1 MWRARVTCMMCI
13 AVVFSAAPAGSFR
26 EMVDRRRGIFRL
38 RTKRS
43 KTEQKEANN
52 KKKQHVMEFVTSLI

>member
-1 MWRARVTCMMCI
+1 MMCI

-38 RTKRS
+38 GTKRS
-43 KTEQKEANN
+43 KTKQ
-52 KKKQHVMEFVTSLI
+52 KKKATCNGVCYIFNIVDMNNNY

>member
-43 KTEQKEANN
+43 KTKQKKSN
-52 KKKQHVMEFVTSLI
+52 M